1 MTNTQAQQ
9 DLNPQPTEPMALS
22 RTQSHSAT
30 EMTGQM
36 RHANPLSS
44 AVMLS
49 HPEIYVVVRGQAQA
63 FLARFAERPQ
73 IGRVFASHQR
83 WLLGQIALMQYFET
97 GQIVP
102 ARYYDFVDAN
112 GVASRNT
119 ADAFLKEMLTY
130 GVAREISASDRR
142 SRPLVP
148 SELSLDSAAGWLEIH
163 LKSLDR
169 FDGGE
174 RTREFTAS
182 GRDMRQMHPL
192 MAAAFMRT
200 PELREQPAVFD
211 PFVWLNNGN
220 IIIDWLIANSQDADN
235 DAAEVSIGVVSIQSM
250 AETFHLSRSHL
261 TRKLLDASDM
271 QTIGWKGRRGRS
283 ELWVSNEFRREYARA
298 QAVKLEIIDA
308 ACATCGLF

>member
-1 MTNTQAQQ
+1 
-9 DLNPQPTEPMALS
+9 
-22 RTQSHSAT
+22 
-30 EMTGQM
+30 M

-174 RTREFTAS
+174 RTRKFTAS